1 MLVGVDCIES
11 SRMENLINNK
21 AFLSRCLTRYEVEY
35 LETRIS
41 KIISLAGIFCAK
53 EAFLKALGI
62 GLFNGISLNEIEV
75 RHRDG
80 GQPYIN
86 LSDNA
91 RKIMNMRGQ
100 SNIELSITHTNTLS
114 TAICVLY

>member
-1 MLVGVDCIES
+1 MLVGVDCLEP
-11 SRMENLINNK
+11 SRMEKLINNN
-21 AFLSRCLTRYEVEY
+21 AFLTKCLTKYESAY

-41 KIISLAGIFCAK
+41 KIVSLAGIFCAK
-53 EAFLKALGI
+53 EAFLKALGL

-80 GQPYIN
+80 GQPYIC

-91 RKIMNMRGQ
+91 KKIMNMRGQ
-100 SNIELSITHTNTLS
+100 SNIELSITHTNTL
-114 TAICVLY
+114 AAAVCVLY